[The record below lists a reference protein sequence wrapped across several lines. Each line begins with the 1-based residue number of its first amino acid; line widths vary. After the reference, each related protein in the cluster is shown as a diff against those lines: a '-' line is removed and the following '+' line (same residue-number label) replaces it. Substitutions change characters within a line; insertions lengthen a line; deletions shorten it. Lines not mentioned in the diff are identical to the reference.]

1 MELLKPELG
10 LIFWT
15 ALIILVVYFLLSKFA
30 WKPILDALKARES
43 HIDNELKT
51 AEKVRVE
58 MSQMKSQHEDLL
70 RQAKE
75 ERSQILKEAKETK
88 DAIVNEA
95 KDKAREEASKLLAEA
110 KKEIDNY
117 KMAALIEVKND
128 VGNMVVELSQKILQ
142 RELSNKDEHL
152 KYVNSMLD
160 KSKLN

>member
-15 ALIILVVYFLLSKFA
+15 AIIILVVYLLLSRFA
-30 WKPILDALKARES
+30 WAPILNALQAREK
-43 HIDNELKT
+43 HIDDELKT
-51 AEKVRVE
+51 AERVRLE

-95 KDKAREEASKLLAEA
+95 KEKARLEAAKLIAEA
-110 KKEIDNY
+110 KKEIDNH
-117 KMAALIEVKND
+117 KMAALIEVKNE
-128 VGNMVVELSQKILQ
+128 VGNMVVDLSQKVLQ
-142 RELSNKDEHL
+142 RELNSKEEHL
-152 KYVNSMLD
+152 KYINSLLE

>member
-30 WKPILDALKARES
+30 WKPILDALKARET

-51 AEKVRVE
+51 AEKVRLE
-58 MSQMKSQHEDLL
+58 MSQMKSQHEELL

-88 DAIVNEA
+88 DAIINEA
-95 KDKAREEASKLLAEA
+95 KEKAREEAAKLLAEA

-142 RELSNKDEHL
+142 RELHNKEEHL
-152 KYVNSMLD
+152 KYVNSVLE

>member
-30 WKPILDALKARES
+30 WKPILNALQAREK
-43 HIDNELKT
+43 HIDDELKT
-51 AEKVRVE
+51 AARVREE
-58 MSQMKSQHEDLL
+58 MTSMKSHHEDLL

-95 KDKAREEASKLLAEA
+95 KDKAREEASKLIAEA
-110 KKEIDNY
+110 RKEIDNY
-117 KMAALIEVKND
+117 KMAALIQVKND
-128 VGNMVVELSQKILQ
+128 VGNMVVELSEKILQ
-142 RELSNKDEHL
+142 RELQNKEEHM
-152 KYVNSMLD
+152 KYVNSVLE